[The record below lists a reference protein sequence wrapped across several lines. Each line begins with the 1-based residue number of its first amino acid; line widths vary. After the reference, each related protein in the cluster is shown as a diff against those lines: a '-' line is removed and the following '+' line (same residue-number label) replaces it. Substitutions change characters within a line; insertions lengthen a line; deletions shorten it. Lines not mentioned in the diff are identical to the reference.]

1 MLRKIGIMVMLV
13 GGVLAL
19 GLIYADWR
27 STMTQVM
34 AQKQQCVQTLESIQA
49 QITQIKAS
57 VAKLSESDQSVK
69 ELMRTQA
76 KRDDEQNTR
85 LVRLQQQIEQSQAST
100 FNQLEL
106 QTKRISAVEEKAK
119 GWIKESLVTMKD
131 FETELYGQ
139 GKDIEVLNSSKLPAL
154 ENKISKITQ
163 QNEQLSTHL
172 SIAPVEARM
181 TTLEKRFEQVQE
193 KVLDIILKQ
202 K

>member
-154 ENKISKITQ
+154 ENKISKIIQ

>member
-1 MLRKIGIMVMLV
+1 MVMLV

-154 ENKISKITQ
+154 ENKISKIIQ